1 MFTGIVQAVGKV
13 REPEKLGNGVRLTIL
28 APDLG
33 LNEVKVGDS
42 IAVNGACMTVIEV
55 GEREFKIDVSAESLS
70 KTTGLDTF
78 GEVNLEKAMR
88 LSDRIDGHIVSG
100 HVDGVGQVESME
112 PVAESWRLVVRV
124 PRVLSPYVAYKG
136 SITIN
141 GVSLTINKVEDTALD
156 TLVTINLIPHTLEVT
171 TLKHLKAQS
180 YVNVEIDTIA
190 RYVERIMSLKNED
203 SLARSPEGLPEKR
216 IRRPFLTDQRC
227 C

>member
-124 PRVLSPYVAYKG
+124 LSPYVAYKG

-203 SLARSPEGLPEKR
+203 SL
-216 IRRPFLTDQRC
+216 F
-227 C
+227 

>member
-141 GVSLTINKVEDTALD
+141 GRSIDGVSLTINKVEDTALD

-203 SLARSPEGLPEKR
+203 SL
-216 IRRPFLTDQRC
+216 F
-227 C
+227 